1 MLVLVTL
8 IGLLSSSAP
17 VPQAPA
23 APALHCRNV
32 ELR

>member
-1 MLVLVTL
+1 MLVLGTL

-17 VPQAPA
+17 VPRQAG
-23 APALHCRNV
+23 APGTCDLSV